1 MDLEQRWYNQN
12 CIKGNGAECV
22 TADEGGKVQYEADY
36 IRGKKENWI

>member
-1 MDLEQRWYNQN
+1 MDLDQRWYNQN

-22 TADEGGKVQYEADY
+22 TAKGGKLQYEADY